1 MKGKV
6 LTPSLLLNLC
16 RSPVKLLSE
25 KEVTLCERDR

>member
-6 LTPSLLLNLC
+6 LTPSLLLNPC
-16 RSPVKLLSE
+16 RVLVNLLSE